1 MENTCA
7 PTCAERVT
15 GDLCPI
21 CKSTDLGTWRWEI
34 VTDRMTGSERTRVL
48 AGLGPEAELRHT
60 FLNRID
66 PLDRSLVQHR
76 LAQIAAHPA
85 SFDVEFRLTV
95 GQDKRTLRMYGFP
108 DRESKPD
115 KPQFFGTIEDITA
128 RLQVSEALVELS
140 LAVEQARDYV
150 CIANASGS
158 IEYVNPAWREKSGRQ
173 RPLIG
178 LPVAVLL
185 GDPQIYAE
193 GRAEMDRSGVF
204 RRTIRKTNGTV
215 RHEEITM
222 WPVRDVRGD
231 VARIVVISSDVTDR
245 MKAEEASAR
254 MQEVLAGAAREWRHT
269 VDAIDAAIVMFEP
282 PATIRRMNRAARD
295 LLGELGYDLIG
306 CSIAEFALPAPWPS
320 VLEMVAQAADRGLSS
335 QKRVRDGIS
344 GKTWDIIANV
354 AITEEVGD
362 VVVVIRDVTATI
374 EMEESLRRSEMMSA
388 MGNLVAGVAH
398 EVKNPLF
405 GMSAT
410 LDAMELKFRDN
421 PDTQKYTSMIR
432 REVDTLR
439 VLMHD
444 LLDFGRAS
452 NLDLRQVAFGPIVAS
467 ATNLCRGTAT
477 ARNVKIANLV
487 DATFGSCVADPGRL
501 EQVFRNLIEN
511 AICFSHPGQT
521 VTIAARE
528 AERAGARWI
537 EIEVRDQGPGFS
549 EADLPRVFE
558 PFFSRRQGGTGLGL
572 SIVRRMVEEHGGR
585 VSAKN
590 SADGGAIVRVE
601 LPAAGK

>member
-15 GDLCPI
+15 GDACPI
-21 CKSTDLGTWRWEI
+21 CKSNELGTWRWERL
-34 VTDRMTGSERTRVL
+34 TDRFFGSERTRVL
-48 AGLGPEAELRHT
+48 AGLGSEPESTDA
-60 FLNRID
+60 FLTRID

-76 LAQIAAHPA
+76 LAQMAKHPA
-85 SFDVEFRLTV
+85 PFDVEFCLTV
-95 GQDKRTLRMYGFP
+95 GHDKRTLRMYGFP
-108 DRESKPD
+108 DREAHPSN
-115 KPQFFGTIEDITA
+115 PQFFGTIEDITA

-150 CIANASGS
+150 CIANASGA

-173 RPLIG
+173 RSLIG

-185 GDPQIYAE
+185 GDPQVYAE

-204 RRTIRKTNGTV
+204 RRTIRKTNGKV

-231 VARIVVISSDVTDR
+231 VTRIVVISSDVTDR
-245 MKAEEASAR
+245 MNAEEASAR

-306 CSIAEFALPAPWPS
+306 CSIAEFALPAPWPA
-320 VLEMVAQAADRGLSS
+320 VLDLVAQAVDRGLSCES
-335 QKRVRDGIS
+335 QVRNTS

-374 EMEESLRRSEMMSA
+374 EMEESLRRSEVMSA

-421 PDTQKYTSMIR
+421 ADSLKYATMIR
-432 REVDTLR
+432 REVDSLR
-439 VLMHD
+439 VLMQD

-452 NLDLRQVAFGPIVAS
+452 NLELRQVPLAPIVAS
-467 ATNLCRGTAT
+467 AASLCRETAA
-477 ARNVKIANLV
+477 ARHVNVDNFV
-487 DATFGSCVADPGRL
+487 DPALGSCVADPVRL
-501 EQVFRNLIEN
+501 EQVFRNLIDN
-511 AICFSHPGQT
+511 AISFSKAGQT

-528 AERAGARWI
+528 LDRNGARWI
-537 EIEVRDQGPGFS
+537 EIEVRDQGPGFT
-549 EADLPRVFE
+549 ETDLPRVFE
-558 PFFSRRQGGTGLGL
+558 PFFTRRQGGTGLGL

-585 VSAKN
+585 VSARN
-590 SADGGAIVRVE
+590 SGDGGAIVRVE